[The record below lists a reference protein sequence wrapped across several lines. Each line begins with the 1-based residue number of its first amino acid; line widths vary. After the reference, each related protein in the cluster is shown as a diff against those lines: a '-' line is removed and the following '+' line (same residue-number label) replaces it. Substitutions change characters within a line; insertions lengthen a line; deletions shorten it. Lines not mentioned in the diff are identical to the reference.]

1 MEAFAPPVF
10 LEFVRNLLPNPAY
23 IGNTFVPNRTVSDIE
38 YSYIRGTN
46 DVPVMAHVIS
56 WDSEAPIARRPGR
69 GEQVFGELPPIK
81 RKSRISEKE
90 IIRFMQ
96 PRVGS
101 ADQQDAIRTVYA
113 DTARLIDSIQAR
125 IEWLRLQSISEN
137 SVIYNEGDQ
146 KIEFDYGI
154 VNAQQIN
161 LVTQTD
167 GAGAALPVGK
177 FGPAWTNYANATPVS
192 DLMKLSRE
200 MEQRSGERP
209 ARFVT
214 SQMTIEHLLQNDQ
227 IKNFLYDTNAP
238 RRPLQPGEVQ
248 SLFNLY
254 RLPQLIPYDVQVG
267 SENAD
272 GTFTMVR
279 CMREN
284 AGVLLPSLPVG
295 NTLFGPTA
303 ESRILLG
310 TPYAQLAAGVWAS
323 TYAKDE
329 PPSEWSKAVAVAFPT
344 LPNADKIGQMTLW
357 A

>member
-10 LEFVRNLLPNPAY
+10 LEFVRNLVANPAY
-23 IGNTFVPNRTVSDIE
+23 IGNTFIPNRTVSDIE

-56 WDSEAPIARRPGR
+56 WDSEAPIARRPAR
-69 GEQVFGELPPIK
+69 GERVFGELPPIK

-96 PRVGS
+96 PRIGS

-125 IEWLRLQSISEN
+125 IEWLRLQAISED

-154 VNAQQIN
+154 VEDQQIN

-167 GAGAALPVGK
+167 GSGAALPVGK
-177 FGPAWTNYANATPVS
+177 FGPAWTDRVNSKPVS
-192 DLMKLSRE
+192 DLMKICQD
-200 MEQRSGERP
+200 MEQATGERP
-209 ARFVT
+209 TRFVC
-214 SQMTIEHLLQNDQ
+214 SQLALENLLHNEE
-227 IKNFLYDTNAP
+227 IKSFLYDLNAP

-248 SLFNLY
+248 SLFGLY
-254 RLPQLIPYDVQVG
+254 RLPQLIPYDVRVG

-310 TPYAQLAAGVWAS
+310 TPYSQLAAGVWAS